1 MKWKMSFH
9 DVLNHLQ
16 NNHEYK
22 DNIIDWHTLEEREA
36 KTVPF
41 PADLHIDLA
50 AGLKAKGINELYTH
64 QAEAYDT
71 ARSGNSFTAVTPTA
85 SGKTLCYNLPVLQTI
100 LQDHSARALYI
111 FPTKALAQDQKSE
124 MNELIDAA
132 GLPIN
137 SYTYDGD
144 TPATIRQKVRKAGN
158 IVITN
163 PDMLHSAILP
173 HHTKWVALFENLKYV
188 VLDELHIYRGVF
200 GSHVANVIRRLKR
213 ICRYYGA
220 TQFSSARQ
228 LRLPTQKN

>member
-71 ARSGNSFTAVTPTA
+71 A
-85 SGKTLCYNLPVLQTI
+85 
-100 LQDHSARALYI
+100 D
-111 FPTKALAQDQKSE
+111 
-124 MNELIDAA
+124 
-132 GLPIN
+132 
-137 SYTYDGD
+137 
-144 TPATIRQKVRKAGN
+144 PATA
-158 IVITN
+158 
-163 PDMLHSAILP
+163 LP
-173 HHTKWVALFENLKYV
+173 
-188 VLDELHIYRGVF
+188 R
-200 GSHVANVIRRLKR
+200 
-213 ICRYYGA
+213 
-220 TQFSSARQ
+220 
-228 LRLPTQKN
+228 